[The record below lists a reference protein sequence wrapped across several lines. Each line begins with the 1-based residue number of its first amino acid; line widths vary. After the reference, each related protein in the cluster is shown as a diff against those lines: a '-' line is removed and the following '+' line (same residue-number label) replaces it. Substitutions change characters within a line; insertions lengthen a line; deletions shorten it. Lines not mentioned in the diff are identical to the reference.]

1 MVRGGSVWYPGA
13 GSWKTLCQVP
23 NAINA
28 TDRSTD
34 RPSVLALGS
43 WETLRSFLVRSYFSC
58 LLNEFYEFCK
68 GISSP
73 SSSMSSPGQGS
84 LCVSHAVGHCDRSH
98 RDSERERERERDAQ
112 FVCCALC
119 FPFDARLQCNRI
131 INLDTWVPFSQSAVG
146 LSVMVCRSACLG
158 SICWPC
164 LGRRWRW
171 RLFSVCSSLCVGVS
185 REFPLVIVSFLIM
198 GNFVFVPKSK

>member
-1 MVRGGSVWYPGA
+1 MVRGGSVWYPGE

-28 TDRSTD
+28 TDRS
-34 RPSVLALGS
+34 SVLALGS
-43 WETLRSFLVRSYFSC
+43 WETLHAPSLC
-58 LLNEFYEFCK
+58 AP
-68 GISSP
+68 ISVAC
-73 SSSMSSPGQGS
+73 SMGSTNFAKASHHHHHRPGQGS

-131 INLDTWVPFSQSAVG
+131 INPDTWVPFSQSAVG
-146 LSVMVCRSACLG
+146 LSVMVCRSACFG

-164 LGRRWRW
+164 LGRRWRWRW

-198 GNFVFVPKSK
+198 GNFDFVPKSK